1 MKRARYAM
9 PADLEQA
16 LERRT
21 LIGAYRQR
29 PSYEQNDYIG
39 WITRARGEN
48 TRQKRLA
55 QMLEELE
62 KGGVY
67 MGMAHAPSLK
77 APR

>member
-9 PADLEQA
+9 PADVEQA

-21 LIGAYRQR
+21 LIAAYRQR
-29 PSYEQNDYIG
+29 PSYQQNDYIG

-55 QMLEELE
+55 RCS
-62 KGGVY
+62 KSWKRAGCTWGWRTP
-67 MGMAHAPSLK
+67 H
-77 APR
+77 R